1 MELDNTSSTPL
12 YKQLEGLLRE
22 EIDSGKQ
29 PQGSRFP
36 TENELSEKYQVSRVT
51 VRKALEELSKQG
63 YLTRKPG
70 KGTFVTEKKI
80 QRELSG
86 VLCYSDMCRVMGYTP
101 GAKTIKVA
109 LEDPSEE
116 EAALLGLEKD
126 EPVLVVE
133 RLRLADDKP
142 VLLESNHFSEEFFF
156 LFDKNLNDTSL
167 YKVIKEETGL
177 VFTQSAKTVEI
188 VFANYQQAKYLGVTK
203 GYPLL
208 SIKSIVQGANGE
220 GKHLCQQFCI
230 ADKFKLMV

>member
-1 MELDNTSSTPL
+1 M
-12 YKQLEGLLRE
+12 
-22 EIDSGKQ
+22 
-29 PQGSRFP
+29 
-36 TENELSEKYQVSRVT
+36 
-51 VRKALEELSKQG
+51 
-63 YLTRKPG
+63 
-70 KGTFVTEKKI
+70 
-80 QRELSG
+80 
-86 VLCYSDMCRVMGYTP
+86 MGYTP

-133 RLRLADDKP
+133 RLRLADEKP

-177 VFTQSAKTVEI
+177 VFTQSSKTVEI

-230 ADKFKLMV
+230 AGIKF